1 MGHHLSI
8 AIVMGLL
15 RLISGSIEVLSA
27 LLIIYFNNV
36 ETALKI
42 NALLAIVGPTVLVVV
57 TSLGILGIAG
67 KVSLLKMLTIL
78 SGVILIFIGVNRM

>member
-1 MGHHLSI
+1 MGNHLSL

-42 NALLAIVGPTVLVVV
+42 NALLAIVGPTVLIVV

-78 SGVILIFIGVNRM
+78 SGVLLVFIGVNRM